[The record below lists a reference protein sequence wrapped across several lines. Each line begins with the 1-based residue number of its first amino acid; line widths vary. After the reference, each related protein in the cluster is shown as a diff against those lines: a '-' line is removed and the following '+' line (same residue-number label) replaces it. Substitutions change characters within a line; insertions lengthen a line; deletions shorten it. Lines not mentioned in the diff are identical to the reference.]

1 MQELRESAA
10 CNGSVCGRVFSRKN
24 ELSIQLAGISGTLF
38 CVSFRILAVD
48 HVQIAAPKG
57 CEPAARKFY
66 GEILG
71 MMEIAKPAELRT
83 RGGCGFQCGT
93 QQLHIGVEDDFR
105 PAKKAH
111 PAFNVENLDTL
122 RESLLAAGIQ
132 VVNDDAIPG
141 VSRFYVADP
150 FGNRLE
156 FQSA

>member
-1 MQELRESAA
+1 
-10 CNGSVCGRVFSRKN
+10 V
-24 ELSIQLAGISGTLF
+24 T
-38 CVSFRILAVD
+38 FRLTAID
-48 HVQIAAPKG
+48 HVQIVAPPD
-57 CEPAARKFY
+57 CESAARKFY

-71 MMEIAKPAELRT
+71 MKEIEKPAELRA
-83 RGGCGFQCGT
+83 RAGCWFQCGA
-93 QQLHIGVEDDFR
+93 QQLHIGVENDFR